1 MNAKDSITNQID
13 LLKKEREEDYRQYQ
27 EKMLYASLEEREKKG
42 VTWYPVRLVKDY
54 ISLGERVT
62 LEIEKAHNLKQR
74 HGFQVGANVGIFTGK
89 GDDGQS
95 VPGIV
100 SYLKDN
106 TMRIVLN
113 QYNVPDWV
121 YDETIG
127 VNLLFDDTTYKEM
140 QRTLKNLLKAE
151 NNRLAELREIFYG
164 TKLTQF
170 ETGYNYSLP
179 ALNEKQNT
187 AFTKIVDAQDIALI
201 HGPPGTGK
209 TTTITKCIVD
219 AVAKEKQV
227 LVCAPSNAAVDLL
240 VEKLVQ
246 EGLDVVRLG
255 HPARLTPY
263 VIENSIDARISK
275 HPEFGRLKALRKK
288 SEEFRKMARKY
299 KRNFGHKEKSQRE
312 ALFRE
317 SRALKGESKELEAY
331 IADALVTHAQVIA
344 CTLTGANNALIKESV
359 FKTVFIDEAS
369 QALEAATW
377 IPLSRVQR
385 VVMSGDH
392 YQLPPTIKSIEAAK
406 NGLEETLFSKGMQHQ
421 PEAGVMLET
430 QYRMHPTIMGFSSKY
445 FYKNGL
451 KAAESILQRSI
462 HFEHAV
468 EFIDTAGA
476 GFEEELKEETLS
488 TFNRDEAIFLGK
500 FIGNELPQDMS
511 IGVIAPYKAQIEII
525 EGIINRSEKIAPI
538 RSNITVNTVDAFQG
552 QERDVMYISLVRSNA
567 KGIIGF
573 LKEYRRMN
581 VAMTRARHRLVL
593 LGDSATLGADPF
605 FSDLL
610 DYIQEHGKHSSVF
623 EYNEAY
629 NSDLS

>member
-1 MNAKDSITNQID
+1 MDARSSVLNQIE
-13 LLKKEREEDYRQYQ
+13 LLKKEREEDYKQYQ
-27 EKMLYASLEEREKKG
+27 EKMLFASLEEREKKG

-62 LEIEKAHNLKQR
+62 LEIEKTHNLKQR
-74 HGFQVGANVGIFTGK
+74 HGFQVGANVGVFTGK
-89 GDDGQS
+89 GEEGQS
-95 VPGIV
+95 VPGVI

-106 TMRIVLN
+106 VMRIVLN

-127 VNLLFDDTTYKEM
+127 INLLFDDTTYKEM
-140 QRTLKNLLKAE
+140 QRTLKMLLKAE

-164 TKLTQF
+164 NKPAQF
-170 ETGYNYSLP
+170 ESGYSYALP
-179 ALNEKQNT
+179 GLNDKQNV
-187 AFTKIVDAQDIALI
+187 AFTKIVDVQDIALI

-219 AVAKEKQV
+219 AVTKEKQV

-255 HPARLTPY
+255 HPARLTAD

-275 HPEFGRLKALRKK
+275 HPEFSRLKELRKK
-288 SEEFRKMARKY
+288 SEEFRKLARKY
-299 KRNFGHKEKSQRE
+299 KRNFGYKEKSQRE

-344 CTLTGANNALIKESV
+344 CTLTGANNALIRESV

-369 QALEAATW
+369 QALEAVTW
-377 IPLSRVQR
+377 IPLDRVQR

-392 YQLPPTIKSIEAAK
+392 FQLPPTIKSIEAARA
-406 NGLEETLFSKGMQHQ
+406 GLEETLFSKGMLHQHD
-421 PEAGVMLET
+421 ASVMLET

-445 FYKNGL
+445 FYNDGL
-451 KAAESILQRSI
+451 KAAEEIQNRPLL
-462 HFEHAV
+462 FDTPM

-476 GFEEELKEETLS
+476 GFEEQLKEETLS

-500 FIGNELPQDMS
+500 FIGNELPMDLS
-511 IGVIAPYKAQIEII
+511 VGVIAPYKAQIEII
-525 EGIINRSEKIAPI
+525 EGIINRSDKIAPI
-538 RSNITVNTVDAFQG
+538 RANITVNTVDAFQG

-567 KGIIGF
+567 KGVIGF

-593 LGDSATLGADPF
+593 LGDSATLGSDPF
-605 FSDLL
+605 FSELL
-610 DYIQEHGKHSSVF
+610 DYIEKHGKYSSVF
-623 EYNEAY
+623 EYNDAY
-629 NSDLS
+629 SPDIT